1 MMSTSKTTK
10 KGATMKKELLNRNDK
25 SNNRKIPYEKPEIKS
40 IDQNFG
46 IIVMGGSNII
56 DDEDHEYEPDND

>member
-1 MMSTSKTTK
+1 
-10 KGATMKKELLNRNDK
+10 MKKELLNRNDK

>member
-1 MMSTSKTTK
+1 MN
-10 KGATMKKELLNRNDK
+10 KELLNCNDK
-25 SNNRKIPYEKPEIKS
+25 SNNCKIPYEKPEIKG

-56 DDEDHEYEPDND
+56 DDEDHEYSPDND